1 MTFCRSGRAK
11 VLVCKGDYL
20 STNIF
25 FLICGHFS
33 NGWYYYRYQALQQ
46 DTRLCLSLFVSILI
60 FFFFFFFFDFS
71 LSEHF
76 NLFRADNNYDRM
88 ANRLRQMYN
97 CKVLIRIKKNR
108 EKNQSNYWLRRKIT
122 SPMFYR
128 LASIPPSKCTFIE
141 FLADIS

>member
-1 MTFCRSGRAK
+1 
-11 VLVCKGDYL
+11 
-20 STNIF
+20 
-25 FLICGHFS
+25 
-33 NGWYYYRYQALQQ
+33 
-46 DTRLCLSLFVSILI
+46 
-60 FFFFFFFFDFS
+60 

>member
-108 EKNQSNYWLRRKIT
+108 KKIKAIIGCEG
-122 SPMFYR
+122 R
-128 LASIPPSKCTFIE
+128 LHPPCFIVLHPSKCTFIE